1 MAEGKGRM
9 KMIVKTVD
17 AVFEDDK
24 ESFISK
30 YLTPV
35 ASCICCN
42 TAGFSYKINEAYL
55 AGFDYKQIVETYAAE
70 AKRKTGKVL
79 DVKTLTEH
87 FTNHFNYTGA
97 AIAEY
102 NRQKGTLNLP
112 EKEKKQ
118 ITDIFQIAV
127 NNRINDIELLDLAM
141 KEQIKRLKELED
153 IKKDRVTQ
161 NRAYDL
167 EHLIMKQET
176 IMNNLQTHVLG
187 KLKIWQKAQFQSK
200 QMEYMDKT
208 MQFLDQ
214 KTANFLG
221 LDLGVD
227 LDPKL
232 AKQAE
237 HLYLKTVL
245 QNIVQRINMAIDSA
259 LRLTAQQK
267 AEYFKEFKR
276 QCVGIEEKINSE
288 YKTTLNNLK
297 EVKTDAAENMPIDE
311 DEVAEEKAED
321 DE

>member
-1 MAEGKGRM
+1 MAEGKGKM

-24 ESFISK
+24 ENFISK

-55 AGFDYKQIVETYAAE
+55 SGFDYRQIIETFAAE
-70 AKRKTGKVL
+70 AKRKTGRNL
-79 DVKTLTEH
+79 DTKTLTEH
-87 FTNHFNYTGA
+87 FTNHFNYQGA

-102 NRQKGTLNLP
+102 NRQKGSLNLP

-127 NNRINDIELLDLAM
+127 SNRINDIELLDLAM

-161 NRAYDL
+161 NRAFDL

-200 QMEYMDKT
+200 QIEYMDKS

-214 KTANFLG
+214 KTANWLG
-221 LDLGVD
+221 IDVGLD

-237 HLYLKTVL
+237 RLYLKTVL
-245 QNIVQRINMAIDSA
+245 ENIVQRINMAMDIS
-259 LRLTAQQK
+259 LHVSAQQK

-276 QCVGIEEKINSE
+276 QCNGIEENINE
-288 YKTTLNNLK
+288 QYKHVLSNLK
-297 EVKTDAAENMPIDE
+297 EIRTVDMPVDE
-311 DEVAEEKAED
+311 DEIAEEKAEE